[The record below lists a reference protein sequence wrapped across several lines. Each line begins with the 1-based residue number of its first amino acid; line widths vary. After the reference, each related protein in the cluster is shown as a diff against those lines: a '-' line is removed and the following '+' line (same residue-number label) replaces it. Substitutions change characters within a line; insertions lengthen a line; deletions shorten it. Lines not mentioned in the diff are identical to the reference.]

1 VTRPKNT
8 VWWDAT
14 RPQSADHDRRRQ
26 DARAW
31 ETVRALRPL
40 AVGLVV
46 GALAFAC
53 DRSPTAVPTLSL
65 LVQSSTSKYSALV
78 PCSQS
83 YDSVTGVIGPAGGSL
98 VVGRHTLYVDALAL
112 TNTVSITAVAP
123 AGPVRWVRFQPDG
136 LVFQTNPKDGW
147 GAVLYTSYKDCGV
160 LTSVTP
166 RIAQVTDSLTVL
178 GYLATSVK
186 IKNNPWSQGQQ
197 FVAAVLP
204 HFSNYAV
211 AW

>member
-1 VTRPKNT
+1 MTAAVKTP
-8 VWWDAT
+8 
-14 RPQSADHDRRRQ
+14 
-26 DARAW
+26 RAW

-46 GALAFAC
+46 GLIAFGC
-53 DRSPTAVPTLSL
+53 DRSPTSAPTLPL
-65 LVQSSTSKYSALV
+65 LVAQSSTSKYSALV

-83 YDSVTGVIGPAGGSL
+83 YDSVTGLIGPAGGSL
-98 VVGRHTLYVDALAL
+98 VVGHHILYVDALAL

-136 LVFQTNPKDGW
+136 LVFRTNPKDGW
-147 GAVLYTSYKDCGV
+147 GAVLYTSYRDCGV

-186 IKNNPWSQGQQ
+186 IKNNLWSQGQQ
-197 FVAAVLP
+197 FVAAALP